1 MALTEEVALS
11 SPTIDP
17 RLFHPI
23 QQFPPGIRKASGL
36 FLA

>member
-17 RLFHPI
+17 RLFQPI
-23 QQFPPGIRKASGL
+23 QQFPPGIRKPSGL

>member
-11 SPTIDP
+11 SPAIDP

-23 QQFPPGIRKASGL
+23 QQFPPGILNASGL

>member
-11 SPTIDP
+11 RPTIDP

-23 QQFPPGIRKASGL
+23 QQFPPGIRNASGL